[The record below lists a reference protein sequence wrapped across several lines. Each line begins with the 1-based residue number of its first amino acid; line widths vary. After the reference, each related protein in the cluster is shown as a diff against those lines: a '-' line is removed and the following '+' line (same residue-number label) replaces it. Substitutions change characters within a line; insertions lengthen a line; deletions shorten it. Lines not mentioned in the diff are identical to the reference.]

1 MDSQKASASVTTL
14 PMCKWLSTER
24 AEDHL
29 IAWSEDREWRQ
40 HEFRRDVL
48 SLIASLSATSHSRWA
63 LCLEDNYSFAVALL
77 AVIYSGKMPVL
88 PGHFRPAVLS
98 EQRNEFDA
106 LITDLPLSPDCPVLR
121 FPFARQ
127 AMQTVLPQWPQDA
140 SVVLFTSGSTG
151 KPQKIVKPV
160 SCLERE
166 SQWLSALRGAE
177 FTDARFV
184 ATVAPHHMY
193 GLSFAF
199 ILPLSLGLPFAN
211 TCVKYHEQL
220 QSLAAAHSLVFIS
233 SPAFLERLDPA
244 LNMKKL
250 RHVFSAGGPL
260 KNAAARLVERTCGDL
275 PTEIY
280 GTTETGIIA
289 FRRQHQP
296 DEVWTLFG
304 DITFSPRPDGNTS
317 LVSPLIS
324 PSGSFTLSDDIRMFP
339 SDPRHFELLG
349 RKDRIVKIAEQRVS
363 LTEIE
368 QRLCQLDFLSEASV
382 LTVEKRGRVY
392 VAAVLVLSRSGEQ
405 FLDSQ
410 GQAALLENLRQT
422 LRSWISPVALPRYW
436 RIVPV
441 IPLNQQGKRS
451 AAEIQEMFL

>member
-1 MDSQKASASVTTL
+1 MTL
-14 PMCKWLSTER
+14 PMCQWLSTER
-24 AEDHL
+24 SEDHL
-29 IAWSEDREWRQ
+29 VAWSENREWRQ
-40 HEFRRDVL
+40 YEFRLDVL

-77 AVIYSGKMPVL
+77 ALIYSGKTPVL
-88 PGHFRPAVLS
+88 PGHFRPAVLA
-98 EQRNEFDA
+98 EQQNEFDA

-121 FPFARQ
+121 IPFAPQ
-127 AMQTVLPQWPQDA
+127 AMLTVLPEWPQDA
-140 SVVLFTSGSTG
+140 SVILFTSGSTG
-151 KPQKIVKPV
+151 KPQRIVKSV
-160 SCLERE
+160 SCLELE
-166 SQWLSALRGAE
+166 SQWLCGLWGTE
-177 FTDARFV
+177 FTDARFA

-199 ILPLSLGLPFAN
+199 MLPLSLGLPFA
-211 TCVKYHEQL
+211 TASVKYHEQL
-220 QSLAAAHSLVFIS
+220 RSLAAAYSLVFIS
-233 SPAFLERLDPA
+233 SPAFLERLDPT
-244 LNMKKL
+244 LNTPKL

-260 KNAAARLVERTCGDL
+260 KHAAARLVERTCGDL

-289 FRRQHQP
+289 FRRQYQP
-296 DEVWTLFG
+296 DGVWTLFG
-304 DITFSPRPDGNTS
+304 DIAFSPCPDGNTA
-317 LVSPLIS
+317 LVSPLVS
-324 PSGSFTLSDDIRMFP
+324 PSGHFTLSDEIRMRP

-368 QRLCQLDFLSEASV
+368 QRLCQRDLLSEASV

-410 GQAALLENLRQT
+410 GQAALLDNLRQT

-436 RIVPV
+436 RIVAA

-451 AAEIQEMFL
+451 AAELQEMFL